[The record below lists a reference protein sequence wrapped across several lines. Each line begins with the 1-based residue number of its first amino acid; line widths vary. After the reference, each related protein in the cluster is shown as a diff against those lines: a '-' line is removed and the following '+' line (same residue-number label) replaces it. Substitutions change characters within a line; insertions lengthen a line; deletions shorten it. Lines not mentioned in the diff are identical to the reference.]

1 MEGNSRMIDKRFF
14 CFYFSLVFLNISCL
28 SFVRNNC
35 FQSSIITSS
44 LIKRDKFIVTP
55 RYIIED
61 VLPYG
66 QNNISQIE
74 DDGYS
79 QSTGVISKVRNLFTR
94 ILPGKTQPGVLIL
107 VRHGM

>member
-1 MEGNSRMIDKRFF
+1 MIDSITF
-14 CFYFSLVFLNISCL
+14 CFCFSLAFLYISCL
-28 SFVRNNC
+28 GFVRQNC
-35 FQSSIITSS
+35 FQSSIITSAQ
-44 LIKRDKFIVTP
+44 IKRDKFIVSP

-79 QSTGVISKVRNLFTR
+79 RDKTMPNAVISKVRNLVTR
-94 ILPGKTQPGVLIL
+94 ILPGKIQPGVLIL